1 MARMPDDQMAP
12 VARAGARPEKRPIK
26 VRKQLWAG
34 LSLAAMLLLAAS
46 VWGNRI
52 FRSHPPA
59 KQVGTRSMTPNP
71 AASQSAPDRP
81 SPFSSPHESQG
92 VEPEQVVQPSSHP
105 SGVAGS
111 PFHAGT
117 RSFEPPRPI
126 MRGSSAERLFAG
138 ELPLPPEIKE
148 PSASTAANRVFERAP
163 CCIATATYEPAKLS
177 RLQRVIGK
185 VPGLRKFEP
194 YTGGGEGFVPP
205 QALHQITFVLP
216 AGASPLLME
225 RKRMNLKASVDQNG
239 NVTRVELLSLP
250 DEDLLTLA
258 AYAARQWQFL
268 PARRN
273 NKVVASEIILHFRFE
288 GE

>member
-1 MARMPDDQMAP
+1 MPDDQMVP
-12 VARAGARPEKRPIK
+12 VRRAGARSEKRPVK
-26 VRKQLWAG
+26 LHKQLWAG
-34 LSLAAMLLLAAS
+34 LSLTAMLLLAAG

-52 FRSHPPA
+52 FRSHFPA
-59 KQVGTRSMTPNP
+59 KQVGTRRTGPTT

-81 SPFSSPHESQG
+81 SPFAVPHEPEE
-92 VEPEQVVQPSSHP
+92 VKPEQMVQPSSHP

-111 PFHAGT
+111 RFPAGT

-126 MRGSSAERLFAG
+126 MRGSSAEHQFAG

-148 PSASTAANRVFERAP
+148 PSASPAANQVFERAP

-177 RLQRVIGK
+177 RLQRVMGK
-185 VPGLRKFEP
+185 VPGLRKFER
-194 YTGGGEGFVPP
+194 YTAGGEGFVPP

-250 DEDLLTLA
+250 DEELVTLA
-258 AYAARQWQFL
+258 AYAAKEWQFR

-273 NKVVASEIILHFRFE
+273 NKAVASEIVLHFRFE
-288 GE
+288 GD